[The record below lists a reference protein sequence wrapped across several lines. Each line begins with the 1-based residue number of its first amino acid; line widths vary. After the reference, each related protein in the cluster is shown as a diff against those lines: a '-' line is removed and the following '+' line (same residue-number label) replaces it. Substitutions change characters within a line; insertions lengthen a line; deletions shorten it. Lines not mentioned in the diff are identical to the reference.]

1 MASQVFVSYS
11 SRDEDLARKL
21 CVELEYRGFECWIS
35 SRDVQAGDNFAEAIV
50 RAIRSA
56 KVMIVIF
63 TSNANASDEIKKE
76 VVLANQNKLV
86 VIPVR
91 MEHIVPNEAL
101 TYEFST
107 RQWVDL
113 LDPSDDRIEFL
124 AS

>member
-1 MASQVFVSYS
+1 
-11 SRDEDLARKL
+11 
-21 CVELEYRGFECWIS
+21 LEYRGFECWIS